1 MRFNILLLL
10 LFLVGCA
17 QPLHIIRTNDVS
29 PQPIKKDD
37 KNLVFNVEDIKHSL
51 KVNDPIE
58 VQSSG
63 PMCIPIQTFISLGPN
78 IWGGDTQ
85 TTQSMYKDYI
95 VSELKKYNYEVSSI
109 KVGLTLQAD
118 IVNWKMNTCYPSPPD
133 PSSGE
138 AYIEIAWTLRDTENS
153 RDLLNFN
160 SSGYAGIPQDSPQQG
175 GTVKIVED
183 SIKSATR
190 KLIADEDFRNI
201 MTIVAKNP
209 GLQDSPKIEK
219 TTQKL
224 AKEEPKYD
232 ILKVTQKKDKLQGYE
247 RSKWKNGVYTIITD
261 TGHGSGFR
269 ISENLI
275 ITNHHVIDGFE
286 NVAIK
291 QAGDEGFEVF
301 TTGKVIRFN
310 EFRDIAL
317 IETKGK
323 FKENYF
329 AVETS
334 LPKQGDDIFVM
345 GTPLELE
352 FESTMTNGVVS
363 AIRKDPEL
371 PFIQSEVAIYPGSSG
386 GPMIDLKG
394 KVVGVSVLGHK
405 EADSLNL
412 FIPIESALKSINVEV
427 DAL

>member
-1 MRFNILLLL
+1 MKFNIVFLLLL
-10 LFLVGCA
+10 LVGCA

-37 KNLVFNVEDIKHSL
+37 KNLVFNVENITHSIRA
-51 KVNDPIE
+51 NDPIE

-63 PMCIPIQTFISLGPN
+63 PMCIPVQTFVSLGPN
-78 IWGGDTQ
+78 TWGGDAQ

-95 VSELKKYNYEVSSI
+95 VNELKKYNYEVTALNTT
-109 KVGLTLQAD
+109 LTLQAD
-118 IVNWKMNTCYPSPPD
+118 LVNWKMNTCYPSSPES
-133 PSSGE
+133 SSG
-138 AYIEIAWTLRDTENS
+138 AGYIEIAWTLRDTENS

-160 SSGYAGIPQDSPQQG
+160 SAGSSEIPQGSPQQG
-175 GTVKIVED
+175 GAVKLVED
-183 SIKSATR
+183 SIKVATR
-190 KLIADEDFRNI
+190 KLIDNEDFRNV

-209 GLQDSPKIEK
+209 SLQDSPKIEK
-219 TTQKL
+219 TTQQL
-224 AKEEPKYD
+224 VKEEPKYD
-232 ILKVTQKKDKLQGYE
+232 VLKITQKKNKLQGYE

-291 QAGDEGFEVF
+291 QAGEEGFEIF
-301 TTGKVIRFN
+301 TTGKVIRSN

-329 AVETS
+329 AVETR

-371 PFIQSEVAIYPGSSG
+371 PFIQSEVAIYNGSSG

-412 FIPIESALKSINVEV
+412 FIPIESALKSINVEIN
-427 DAL
+427 